1 MKYSSVSV
9 TVGFFFLLLL
19 GISDLLSLGYETIEV
34 GTFVDLTSRQITPK
48 GPHYLLE
55 HYQIH
60 GGGKCEIQS
69 LYGLNANLTLVALN
83 QTVFGST
90 KKLWVNA
97 SGKCLDEVHRSFYL
111 FSGVGL
117 IVPFLAFLL
126 FLILF
131 GIPPALCPSHEHS
144 IGIIDDPSSSSQHSP
159 CQHPPH
165 HKTYSRMRY
174 SNALIFGKEV
184 LENLKCR
191 EKKKFS

>member
-131 GIPPALCPSHEHS
+131 GIPPALCPSHEER
-144 IGIIDDPSSSSQHSP
+144 IIDTALELSTT
-159 CQHPPH
+159 PPVPLS
-165 HKTYSRMRY
+165 TPRVSTPRITRPTPECDTPMP
-174 SNALIFGKEV
+174 
-184 LENLKCR
+184 
-191 EKKKFS
+191 